1 MLVGAIAY
9 LILAVISYK
18 YKKERAIKFANY
30 VVILL
35 VIANIFVISASLYYP
50 RGKGYVKEFIE
61 NGTVEE
67 KCSTVNG
74 KIKNF
79 KEAIE
84 YIKENDADF
93 YRIAKK
99 ELAYENLSI
108 IYDYNPIQLY
118 LSLGN
123 QSVYNLSCDLE
134 DNCYTSTRCVN
145 GADRR
150 TKYMTLL
157 ANKYYICETKD
168 SRYVPYGY
176 ILYHKIGD
184 TQIYLNENYL
194 SVGMVYD
201 SYITEKQFEQ
211 LSPLEKED
219 SLITTAMIES
229 FEGIEIENN
238 DVKINSP
245 VGLEY
250 TVKNNKILN
259 NTINITEEKES
270 IELTIDN
277 IPSNTELYLS
287 IDNLQHISKDKKTDF
302 KITAKIDGI
311 SDSESVSDYTSSAYY
326 MNNPNFLMNLG
337 TTEQNQDNTLKLIFN
352 KKGTYTFDSFEILA
366 VNMDK
371 YEEKIDNL
379 KTNAMQDVEYGNN
392 YVSGIVNTSKNGI
405 LQITTS
411 YSDGWKAYVDEK
423 EVEVLKV
430 NGAFIGINLE
440 AGEHTVRFEYETPY
454 LKLGMIL
461 SIIGSILF
469 LFLIVM
475 EQKRV

>member
-18 YKKERAIKFANY
+18 YKKEKNIKFANY
-30 VVILL
+30 IVILL

-61 NGTVEE
+61 NGAVEE
-67 KCSTVNG
+67 KCSTVNE
-74 KIKNF
+74 KIENF

-84 YIKENDADF
+84 YIKENDKDF

-99 ELAYENLSI
+99 ENSYENLSVM
-108 IYDYNPIQLY
+108 YEYNPIQLY

-157 ANKYYICETKD
+157 ANKYYICDTKD

-176 ILYHKIGD
+176 TLYHAIGE
-184 TQIYLNENYL
+184 TQIYLNKNYL
-194 SVGMVYD
+194 TIGIVYD
-201 SYITEKQFEQ
+201 SYITKEQFEK

-229 FEGIEIENN
+229 SEGIEIDNN

-245 VGLEY
+245 VSLEY

-277 IPSNTELYLS
+277 IPSKTELYLS
-287 IDNLQHISKDKKTDF
+287 IDNLQHISDDNKTDF
-302 KITAKIDGI
+302 KISAKIDGI
-311 SDSESVSDYTSSAYY
+311 SNSEDVKDCVSSAYY
-326 MNNPNFLMNLG
+326 MKNPNFLMNLG
-337 TTEQNQDNTLKLIFN
+337 IGKKNQKNTLKLTFN
-352 KKGTYTFDSFEILA
+352 KKGTYTFDSLEILA
-366 VNMDK
+366 VDMDK
-371 YEEKIDNL
+371 YKEKIDKL
-379 KTNAMQDVEYGNN
+379 KANAMQEVEYGNN
-392 YVSGIVNTSKNGI
+392 DVSGTVNTSKNGI

-430 NGAFIGINLE
+430 NEAFIGINVE
-440 AGEHTVRFEYETPY
+440 AGEHNVRFEYETPY
-454 LKLGMIL
+454 LKIGMVF
-461 SIIGSILF
+461 SIIGVLIFLVVILR
-469 LFLIVM
+469 
-475 EQKRV
+475 EPKRV

>member
-1 MLVGAIAY
+1 MLVGVIGY
-9 LILAVISYK
+9 LILVVISYK
-18 YKKERAIKFANY
+18 YKKERNIKLANCG
-30 VVILL
+30 VIFL

-61 NGTVEE
+61 NGTVGE

-74 KIKNF
+74 KLENF

-84 YIKENDADF
+84 YIKENDKDF
-93 YRIAKK
+93 YRISKK
-99 ELAYENLSI
+99 ENSYENLSI

-123 QSVYNLSCDLE
+123 HSVYNLSCDLE

-145 GADRR
+145 GANRR

-157 ANKYYICETKD
+157 ANKYYICDTKD

-176 ILYHKIGD
+176 TLYHQIGD

-194 SVGMVYD
+194 PVGIVYD
-201 SYITEKQFEQ
+201 SYITKEQFKK

-229 FEGIEIENN
+229 SEGIEIDNN
-238 DVKINSP
+238 IKINSP
-245 VGLEY
+245 VSLEY

-277 IPSNTELYLS
+277 IPSNSELYLS
-287 IDNLQHISKDKKTDF
+287 INNLKFISGNNKTDF

-311 SDSESVSDYTSSAYY
+311 SDNESVSDYTSSAYY
-326 MNNPNFLMNLG
+326 MNNPNFLINLG
-337 TTEQNQDNTLKLIFN
+337 VTRENQKNTLKLIFN
-352 KKGTYTFDSFEILA
+352 KKGTYTFDSLEILA
-366 VNMDK
+366 VVMEK
-371 YEEKIDNL
+371 YEEKVNKL
-379 KTNAMQDVEYGNN
+379 KANAIQDIEYGNN
-392 YVSGIVNTSKNGI
+392 YISGRVKNNSNGI

-430 NGAFIGINLE
+430 NEAFIGINLE
-440 AGEHTVRFEYETPY
+440 AGEHIVRLEYETPY
-454 LKLGMIL
+454 LKFGIIL
-461 SIIGSILF
+461 SIIGLILF
-469 LFLIVM
+469 LILIVR
-475 EQKRV
+475 EAKRD